1 MPSIRSYP
9 ATTLAVVLSVL
20 AVVYVILT
28 PTNVLLSLIPVL
40 LFLGLGVL
48 VDSVSISP
56 GSLREYPGTL
66 VALPVVIA
74 VGVFTILT
82 PTNVL
87 IGWFVAVLLLAVA
100 ALYDRAPISLRAPRQ
115 SRATIVALLVSIL
128 LGAYSILTPT
138 NLLLWAVAAS
148 TLFGIGVL
156 VDWLLAEA
164 LD

>member
-9 ATTLAVVLSVL
+9 ATALAVVLSAL

-40 LFLGLGVL
+40 LFLGLGVF

-56 GSLREYPGTL
+56 GSLREYPVTL
-66 VALPVVIA
+66 AALPIVIA

-87 IGWFVAVLLLAVA
+87 VGWFVAVLLLAVA
-100 ALYDRAPISLRAPRQ
+100 VLYDRAPISLGAPRQ
-115 SRATIVALLVSIL
+115 SRATIVALLVSVL

-138 NLLLWAVAAS
+138 NLLLWVVVAS

-156 VDWLLAEA
+156 VDWLLAET